1 MKASTSIRTATK
13 EDSKWL
19 LICTEC
25 AYADYVPMLGRKPV
39 PMTID
44 YQAAIDDYDIW
55 IAERDGK
62 RLGLLML
69 QHKKDHSVIYSIAV
83 LPDYA
88 GQGIGRQLLV
98 HAEQT
103 ALEKGFKQLTLYT
116 NERMERNL
124 AIYRRL
130 GYIDSHLTSYRG
142 STVVHLKKSL
152 SD

>member
-1 MKASTSIRTATK
+1 
-13 EDSKWL
+13 
-19 LICTEC
+19 
-25 AYADYVPMLGRKPV
+25 
-39 PMTID
+39 
-44 YQAAIDDYDIW
+44 
-55 IAERDGK
+55 
-62 RLGLLML
+62 ML

-88 GQGIGRQLLV
+88 GQGIGRQLLG

-103 ALEKGFKQLTLYT
+103 ALAKGFKQLTLYT

-142 STVVHLKKSL
+142 STVVHLKKPL